1 MEPQDN
7 CYKKEIA
14 MKQRAFFASC
24 NIIGVFILTMVMAA
38 GAMWMDCS
46 LEASVVYAEDV
57 EDEDDFDYVEIYD
70 EDDEEIPDTSTPE
83 PAVSQPAPAP
93 SVPVTTN
100 PPHIKDSTPKTADF
114 AVGNEFLLSGALL
127 LLGVALL
134 LISRRGKGQK
144 D

>member
-1 MEPQDN
+1 
-7 CYKKEIA
+7 

-127 LLGVALL
+127 ILGVALL